1 MSVWGELGK
10 AVNSTIQTGNIVPLD
25 EMIESVKTPGAV
37 RLVKSVQRSTTNS
50 MSGRHIDDY
59 EITISSVNPQK
70 SIVLIDNGK
79 ISNENDDVDGSIVVS
94 LTNTLLTISPN
105 SYVYRDG
112 AESHSED
119 RASSIGWQVIEF
131 Y

>member
-37 RLVKSVQRSTTNS
+37 RLVKSVQRGTT
-50 MSGRHIDDY
+50 GGTKV
-59 EITISSVNPQK
+59 TISSVNTEK
-70 SIVLIDNGK
+70 SIVLIAGWGGGAYLDVGDYGDYRVTVGGAYVSSFTSTSITFESVDEM
-79 ISNENDDVDGSIVVS
+79 IS
-94 LTNTLLTISPN
+94 
-105 SYVYRDG
+105 
-112 AESHSED
+112 
-119 RASSIGWQVIEF
+119 WQVIEF